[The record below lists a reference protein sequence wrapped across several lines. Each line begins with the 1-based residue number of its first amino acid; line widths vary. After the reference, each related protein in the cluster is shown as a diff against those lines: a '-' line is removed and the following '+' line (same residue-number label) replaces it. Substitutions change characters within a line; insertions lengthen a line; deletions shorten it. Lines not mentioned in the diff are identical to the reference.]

1 VKVRD
6 LRGKTLE
13 ELKKELVAQQEA
25 LFRLRVRREAEK
37 TENPAEIR
45 NLRKDIARI
54 LTLIRE
60 KGS

>member
-1 VKVRD
+1 MKVRD
-6 LRGKTLE
+6 LRAKTLE
-13 ELKKELVAQQEA
+13 ELKKELAAQQEA
-25 LFRLRVRREAEK
+25 LFRLRVRRETEK